1 MISNVKKIVAFLLYL
16 GLACEVAA
24 QTTPGSN
31 PADPNQAYRIA
42 VSANNQPFAFYK
54 VAVNSKGNVYGL
66 AGDKKDQLKAQS
78 QNGQSLFSISG
89 EFEEG
94 ADLVATEQSVYV
106 LDQKEKLVFRFD
118 ANTGKLQNRF
128 GDQTDEKFRKPA
140 SLGLIQGQLLVFDE
154 GKNNVH
160 FFDLEGKFIKTVL
173 LNGVQSPAALL
184 TNQRDA
190 FYVLDDKLNAILKFD
205 ANVKPS
211 ASGYLRLG
219 TTRPEKIQCFTVDPL
234 GYLLIQNNTTK
245 QIESYDWKEKP
256 VKITQL
262 GGNLETMTIDPSTYR
277 LIGKESNGRQATYEI
292 KVTPPTPENIYGFDV
307 DNTRLL
313 VTFKPLAA
321 NLADRYGLLTYAS
334 DGSDSLAYV
343 TFGNQFV
350 IDETSI
356 YKNKSRRYK
365 LVSLNPSA
373 MSAPTTGFDNFFGL
387 GNYLKKAGN
396 YEDAMLAFQ
405 NAIRYM
411 GRPQKMVS
419 FVALSMLEMGKA
431 QLAGS
436 PELIK
441 GLNMLKSAYNL
452 NPRSPAIQE
461 GLAAGYQTLFWKLA
475 AQENYT
481 TILEEAGKVISQTFL
496 KPHILAGVDSVAGV
510 LENLPNINTLTN
522 ARLMRLK
529 LIEWAP
535 DVAHYHAGA
544 YQTGLRLY
552 ELKLRSGAPEYEL
565 QALLAESER
574 NIKKTIDLLISNK
587 KPFQQEYLQHLQVL
601 QLSNR
606 YADLEKRAKES
617 ITVYGTRFSSEQT
630 IAIREYL
637 ANALKGLN
645 RYNDAI
651 AEYEFLLGQKPND
664 AGYLTG
670 LAETQLLAGNHSE
683 ALALYKQLLVND
695 RSNPL
700 FIGKVGMIELLLGNF
715 TEASFQLEK
724 AVQMD
729 PSNISF
735 YGPLGEAF
743 EKTSNNQKA
752 LENYKLAIQYYE
764 TGKPNLEQARE
775 KLQYYRNKT
784 AALYSR
790 MSEHALA
797 VEVYKKLANQNP
809 DNAGSWYN
817 LGTASISAGL
827 VFDAVNALQTAQGLD
842 PSDAKIKT
850 ALQNA
855 IDLRNQVS
863 ANEDPLT
870 IAEFNIPEIYPSL
883 YINYAD
889 LNLLPIGEII
899 VANNTKLPLKCNSM
913 TLDIPGL
920 MAQPTVQNESIL
932 VGFSNSTLNLR
943 AIFSSAIL
951 KQTQSQTLQATV
963 SINYTYENRPRTAK
977 KTIPVTVHSRNAINW
992 ADKRKL
998 ASFISQ
1004 GSGPVTDFSRKVS
1017 EYFGLVPSN
1026 SLNDNLAS
1034 ALKLYSAL
1042 GALKLAYQPDPELS
1056 YSTVSINTN
1065 LLDFLQYPSET
1076 LVRKTGDCDDLV
1088 TLYCALLEN
1097 SGVST
1102 AYIDVPG
1109 HIFMALDLKLSPD
1122 EALEEGFQT
1131 TDIII
1136 YQGKTWLPV
1145 ETTLIG
1151 SGPFSQAWEKGASRY
1166 YQEISKGN
1174 FPEIVPLVDARKVYR
1189 PSDFAPETLPS
1200 LPRDQQPVIREFTQQ
1215 MQWVFQKLNATSLT
1229 VIKNQYL
1236 NEPNNVYIKNKLAV
1250 MLAQTGQWDE
1260 ARRILEEALRLS
1272 PENPSVYNNLGN
1284 IAFQQNQYRE
1294 AIQFYEKSFT
1304 FDETDIQ
1311 TLINLA
1317 KANVVIL
1324 DKAAARKWFD
1334 RAASINPGI
1343 AKHYSLLLNQIK

>member
-1 MISNVKKIVAFLLYL
+1 MKYNVRYLVSFLLSM
-16 GLACEVAA
+16 GLACEITAQTSPGTNQAA
-24 QTTPGSN
+24 Q
-31 PADPNQAYRIA
+31 NQTYRIA
-42 VSANNQPFAFYK
+42 ASASNQAFAFHK
-54 VAVNSKGNVYGL
+54 VVINPKGNVYGL
-66 AGDKKDQLKAQS
+66 AGDRRDQLRAQNQS
-78 QNGQSLFSISG
+78 GQSLFSVSG
-89 EFEEG
+89 EFEQG
-94 ADLVATEQSVYV
+94 VDLVATEQSVYV
-106 LDQKEKLVFRFD
+106 LDQKGKLVFRFD

-140 SLGLIQGQLLVFDE
+140 SLGFIQGQLLVFDE

-173 LNGVQSPAALL
+173 LNGVQSPAALY

-219 TTRPEKIQCFTVDPL
+219 TSRPEKIQCFTVDPL

-245 QIESYDWKEKP
+245 QIEVYDWKEKP
-256 VKITQL
+256 VKVTQVS
-262 GGNLETMTIDPSTYR
+262 GNLETMSVDPSTYR
-277 LIGKESNGRQATYEI
+277 LIGKESKDQQVTYEI
-292 KVTPPTPENIYGFDV
+292 KVTPPMPENIYGFDI
-307 DNTRLL
+307 DNNRLL
-313 VTFKPLAA
+313 VTFKPLTA

-343 TFGNQFV
+343 TFSNQFV
-350 IDETSI
+350 IDESSI
-356 YKNKSRRYK
+356 FKGKSRRYK
-365 LVSLNPSA
+365 LVSMNPSA
-373 MSAPTTGFDNFFGL
+373 MSDPTSGFDNFFGL
-387 GNYLKKAGN
+387 GNYLKKSGD
-396 YEDAMLAFQ
+396 YEDAMLAYQ

-411 GRPQKMVS
+411 GRPQKMVT

-431 QLAGS
+431 QLINS
-436 PELIK
+436 SELIK

-461 GLAAGYQTLFWKLA
+461 GLASGYQTMFWKLA

-496 KPHILAGVDSVAGV
+496 KPYILAGVDSVAGV
-510 LENLPNINTLTN
+510 LENLPNVNTLTN

-535 DVAHYHAGA
+535 EVPHYHAAA
-544 YQTGLRLY
+544 YQTGMRLY
-552 ELKLRSGAPEYEL
+552 ELKFRSGAPEYEL
-565 QALLAESER
+565 QALLGESER
-574 NIKKTIDLLISNK
+574 NIKKTIDLLIAAK
-587 KPFQQEYLQHLQVL
+587 KPFQQEYILHLQVL
-601 QLSNR
+601 KLSNK

-617 ITVYGTRFSSEQT
+617 ITVYGARFNSEQT
-630 IAIREYL
+630 IAIREYM
-637 ANALKGLN
+637 AYALKGLN
-645 RYNDAI
+645 RYTDAI
-651 AEYEFLLGQKPND
+651 AEYEFLLGQKPNHT
-664 AGYLTG
+664 GYLTG
-670 LAETQLLAGNHSE
+670 LAETQLQAGNHPE
-683 ALALYKQLLVND
+683 ALALYKQLLLND
-695 RSNPL
+695 RDNSQI
-700 FIGKVGMIELLLGNF
+700 IGKAGMIELLLGNF
-715 TEASFQLEK
+715 AEASFQLEK
-724 AVQMD
+724 ASQMD
-729 PSNISF
+729 PSNKSF

-752 LENYKLAIQYYE
+752 LDNYKLAMQYYE
-764 TGKPNLEQARE
+764 TGKPNLEEARE

-784 AALYSR
+784 ASLYLR
-790 MSEHALA
+790 MSDHTHA
-797 VEVYKKLANQNP
+797 VDVYKKLAYQNP
-809 DNAGSWYN
+809 DEAINWYN
-817 LGTASISAGL
+817 LGTASLSAGL
-827 VFDAVNALQTAQGLD
+827 VFDAVNALQTAQGLNPGD
-842 PSDAKIKT
+842 TKIKT

-863 ANEDPLT
+863 ANEEPLI
-870 IAEFNIPEIYPSL
+870 IAEVKIPEIYPSL
-883 YINYAD
+883 YNNYAD
-889 LNLLPIGEII
+889 LSLLPIGDII
-899 VANNTKLPLKCNSM
+899 VANNTKLPLKYSSM

-920 MAQPTVQNESIL
+920 MPQPTIQNEGIL

-943 AIFSSAIL
+943 AIFSPAIL
-951 KQTQSQTLQATV
+951 NQTQSQTLQATV
-963 SINYTYENRPRTAK
+963 SINYTYENTPKTAV

-992 ADKRKL
+992 SDKRKL

-1004 GSGPVTDFSRKVS
+1004 GSGPVTNFSRKVV
-1017 EYFGLVPSN
+1017 EYFSPVPSN
-1026 SLNDNLAS
+1026 TLNENLAS

-1042 GALKLAYQPDPELS
+1042 GSLRLSYLPDPELS

-1065 LLDFLQYPSET
+1065 LLDFLQYPAET

-1097 SGVST
+1097 AGVST

-1109 HIFMALDLKLSPD
+1109 HIFMALDLKMTPD
-1122 EALEEGFQT
+1122 EATEQGFQS
-1131 TDIII
+1131 TDIIV

-1151 SGPFSQAWEKGASRY
+1151 SAPFSQAWEKGASRY

-1189 PSDFAPETLPS
+1189 PSDFSPETLPA
-1200 LPRDQQPVIREFTQQ
+1200 LPSDQQSAFREFTQQ
-1215 MQWVFQKLNATSLT
+1215 MQWIFQKLNATSLT
-1229 VIKNQYL
+1229 VMKNQYL
-1236 NEPNNVYIKNKLAV
+1236 NEPNNVYVKNRLAV
-1250 MLAQTGQWDE
+1250 LLAQAGQWDE
-1260 ARRILEEALRLS
+1260 ARRILEEALRLA

-1284 IAFQQNQYRE
+1284 IAFQQNQYKE
-1294 AIQFYEKSFT
+1294 AIQFYEKSYT
-1304 FDETDIQ
+1304 FDETDLQ

-1317 KANVVIL
+1317 KANLAVL

-1334 RAASINPGI
+1334 RAVSINPNI